1 VSLANKVD
9 TKVRRIKMGYIEIVE
24 LKSDGVTVTDLSEI
38 SDSLRQELWNALKVG
53 DVK

>member
-1 VSLANKVD
+1 
-9 TKVRRIKMGYIEIVE
+9 MGYIEIVE